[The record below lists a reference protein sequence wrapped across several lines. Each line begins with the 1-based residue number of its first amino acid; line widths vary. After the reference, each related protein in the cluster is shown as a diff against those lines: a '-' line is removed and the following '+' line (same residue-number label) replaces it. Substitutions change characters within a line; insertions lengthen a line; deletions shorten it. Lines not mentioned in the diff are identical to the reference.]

1 MKILS
6 LTAGLLTFAST
17 LAAAS
22 FLDRLGLGRGA
33 ATEAAVTKVTG
44 LSAEEMAN
52 GLRAALGQGVQHAV
66 KTLSA
71 TNGFLQDMSV
81 KIPMPEELRRVEKTL
96 RRLKQDALADE
107 FVTSMNRAAEQAVP
121 EAAEVLG
128 DSLKL
133 MTLADAEA
141 ILTGTN
147 NAATAYFRRTS
158 ELNLIGR
165 FRPIVEQA
173 TAKTGVTAAYKQMLG
188 KAPALTTFF
197 GGGDLADIDG
207 YVTRKALDGLFVKIA
222 DEEKRIRENP
232 IARTTDVLKK
242 VFGAVTKP

>member
-1 MKILS
+1 MK
-6 LTAGLLTFAST
+6 T
-17 LAAAS
+17 LAALLTLFALVSSLSAAS
-22 FLDRLGLGRGA
+22 FWERLGITAKDAGKA
-33 ATEAAVTKVTG
+33 ATAVTG
-44 LSAEEMAN
+44 LSPEEMAN
-52 GLRAALGQGVQHAV
+52 GLRAALSQGVRHAV
-66 KTLSA
+66 TTLSA
-71 TNGFLQDMSV
+71 TNGFLQDLSV
-81 KIPMPEELRRVEKTL
+81 KIPMPEELRRVEKGL

-107 FVTSMNRAAEQAVP
+107 FVTAMNRAAEQAVP

-128 DSLKL
+128 DSIRQ

-158 ELNLIGR
+158 EVNLLAR

-173 TAKTGVTAAYKQMLG
+173 TAKTGVTGAYKQMLG
-188 KAPALTTFF
+188 KAPALTSFL
-197 GGGDLADIDG
+197 GGDVADIDG

-232 IARTTDVLKK
+232 VARTTDLLQK